1 MNLPSF
7 QPTPFS
13 TGRGGGAIVVGDEDG
28 FNRRIAD
35 VLREP
40 RETLDVEIKDW
51 LDIVNDNAHKAT
63 LAKAIIALANHGG
76 GLVLI
81 GLTETADGVVAAEN
95 RPNNLTGYSVDHV
108 NAVVNRYIEPPF
120 HCDVKLSKQPADG
133 LEYPIVVVPGGHQFP
148 IRAARSGPN
157 NEGIQRNVYYI
168 RRPGPRSEGPQSGQ
182 EWDQLIRR
190 CITNARDDLLDRFR
204 VLMAGGAPAVA
215 APEAATD
222 RVWRWYE
229 ASEARWQ
236 DIANAFPEGAP
247 ARLPHGHY
255 AVGYEL
261 IHDDLKAIAGP
272 ALLDRLQAGVV
283 RYTGWPPFWV
293 PHVHDMAPYPYHDK
307 IECTM
312 AHGGQSDPGHADF
325 WRATPE
331 GQFFLLRGYQEDARG
346 EGQEQGTTFELTTP
360 VWRMGEILLHAAS
373 MAEQF
378 GVPDAKVVFCV
389 RWSGLEGRALVS
401 HANHHWY
408 DLENYSTRQ
417 DVFQTQIT
425 VQADQITDALPE
437 IVDQLLRPLYAL
449 FNFFDLP
456 PIFVANE
463 LARMRDRR

>member
-1 MNLPSF
+1 M
-7 QPTPFS
+7 
-13 TGRGGGAIVVGDEDG
+13 ADEDS
-28 FNRRIAD
+28 FNRRIED

-51 LDIVNDNAHKAT
+51 LDIVDNNAHRAT

-95 RPNNLTGYSVDHV
+95 RPNNFARYSVDQV

-120 HCDVKLSKQPADG
+120 HCDVKLGKRPADD

-157 NEGIQRNVYYI
+157 NEGLQRNVYYI
-168 RRPGPRSEGPQSGQ
+168 RRPGPQSEGPQSGQ

-190 CITNARDDLLDRFR
+190 CITNAKDDLLDRFR
-204 VLMAGGAPAVA
+204 VLMAGGPPAVA

-236 DIANAFPEGAP
+236 NIADAFPKGAP
-247 ARLPHGHY
+247 ARLPRGHY
-255 AVGYEL
+255 AVGYQL
-261 IHDDLKAIAGP
+261 IHDDLKPIAGP
-272 ALLDRLQAGVV
+272 ALLDKLQAGVV

-293 PHVHDMAPYPYHDK
+293 PHVQDLAPYPYDDK

-325 WRATPE
+325 WRATPQ

-346 EGQEQGTTFELTTP
+346 GGQEPGTTLELTTP
-360 VWRMGEILLHAAS
+360 VWRMGEILLHAVS
-373 MAEQF
+373 MARQF
-378 GVPDAKVVFCV
+378 EVPVAKVVFCV
-389 RWSGLEGRALVS
+389 RWTGLEGRALVS
-401 HANHHWY
+401 HVKHLWY
-408 DLENYSTRQ
+408 DLEHYSSRQ

-425 VQADQITDALPE
+425 VQADQIANALPE
-437 IVDQLLRPLYAL
+437 VVDQLLRPFYAL
-449 FNFFDLP
+449 FNFFDP
-456 PIFVANE
+456 PPAFVANE
-463 LARMRDRR
+463 LARMRGRR

>member
-1 MNLPSF
+1 M
-7 QPTPFS
+7 
-13 TGRGGGAIVVGDEDG
+13 ADEDS

-40 RETLDVEIKDW
+40 RETLDVEIKGW
-51 LDIVNDNAHKAT
+51 LDIVHDNAHRAT

-76 GLVLI
+76 RLVLI

-95 RPNNLTGYSVDHV
+95 RPQNLAGYSVDHV

-120 HCDVKLSKQPADG
+120 HCDVKLGKRPADDFD
-133 LEYPIVVVPGGHQFP
+133 YPIVVIPGGHQFP

-157 NEGIQRNVYYI
+157 DEGIQRNVYYI
-168 RRPGPRSEGPQSGQ
+168 RRPGPQSEGPQSGQ

-215 APEAATD
+215 APEAVTD
-222 RVWRWYE
+222 RIWRWYE

-236 DIANAFPEGAP
+236 DITNAFPEGAS

-255 AVGYEL
+255 AVGYQL
-261 IHDDLKAIAGP
+261 IHDDLKLIAGP
-272 ALLDRLQAGVV
+272 ALLDRLRAGVV

-293 PHVHDMAPYPYHDK
+293 PQVQDIAPYSYDDK

-312 AHGGQSDPGHADF
+312 ARDGQSDPGHADF
-325 WRATPE
+325 WRATPG
-331 GQFFLLRGYQEDARG
+331 GQFFLLRGFQEDARG
-346 EGQEQGTTFELTTP
+346 EGQEPGTTLELTTP

-373 MAEQF
+373 MARQF
-378 GVPDAKVVFCV
+378 EVPDARVVFCV
-389 RWSGLEGRALVS
+389 RWAGLRGRMLVS
-401 HANHHWY
+401 HANRHWG
-408 DLENYSTRQ
+408 DLENFSAHQ
-417 DVFQTQIT
+417 DVFQNQIII
-425 VQADQITDALPE
+425 QADQIADALPE
-437 IVDQLLRPLYAL
+437 IVDPLLRPFYAL
-449 FNFFDLP
+449 FNFFDP
-456 PIFVANE
+456 PQAFVANE